1 VSEAPREFGGS
12 SPREFGGSSPR
23 SWGGLR
29 ARDTALIAPE
39 DWLARPSGE
48 PPVLAYG
55 NGRSYGDSCLNDGG
69 GLITARRLARIVS
82 FDAQSGILTCEAG
95 VLLDEVLRLCVPAGW
110 FPPVTPGTCFVTI
123 GGALANDVHG
133 KNHHRAGTFGRHVL
147 SFELARSDG
156 SRLTCSPIQ
165 NAELFA
171 ATIGGMGLTGLVTQ
185 VTLQLAKVDSAEML
199 QEAIRFEGLDRFFE
213 IAADSDA
220 THDYTVAWVDSLA
233 SGRHFGR
240 GVFFRANHAPASDQP
255 PAKAPATLPFPLT
268 PPVPL
273 INGLTLRAFNMLYRA
288 AQPRTPEP
296 RRIAYRPFFYP
307 LDRISDWNRA
317 YGRKGLRQFQCAVP
331 MAAARGAVEAM
342 LRRTLAAGESS
353 FLTVL
358 KLFGEV
364 PSPGMMSFPIAG
376 ATLTLDFPHRGER
389 TLRLLAE
396 LDRIAIE
403 AGGRV
408 NPYKDAR
415 MSPQTFAASFPAWR
429 DFARHVDP
437 GFSSSF
443 WRRVTGEG
451 A

>member
-1 VSEAPREFGGS
+1 MNGRLADF
-12 SPREFGGSSPR
+12 R
-23 SWGGLR
+23 SWGGLK
-29 ARDTALIAPE
+29 AQDSPLVEPA
-39 DWLARPSGE
+39 DWLSQPQRGNR
-48 PPVLAYG
+48 PVLAHG

-69 GLITARRLARIVS
+69 GLIAARRLGRILS
-82 FDAQSGILTCEAG
+82 FDAETGVIICEAG
-95 VLLDEVLRLCVPAGW
+95 VLLDEVLKLCVPAGW

-123 GGALANDVHG
+123 AGALANDVHG

-147 SFELARSDG
+147 SFDLARSDG
-156 SRLTCSPIQ
+156 SRLTCTPSQ
-165 NAELFA
+165 NAALFA
-171 ATIGGMGLTGLVTQ
+171 ATIGGMGLTGLITE
-185 VTLQLAKVDSAEML
+185 VTLQLTKVASAEML
-199 QEAIRFEGLDRFFE
+199 QEAVRFDGLERFFE
-213 IAADSDA
+213 IAAASDA
-220 THDYTVAWVDSLA
+220 THDYTVAWVDA
-233 SGRHFGR
+233 VAGGRNFGR
-240 GVFFRANHAPASDQP
+240 GVFFRANHAPASEAT
-255 PAKAPATLPFPLT
+255 PAKAARPLPFPLT
-268 PPVPL
+268 PPVAL
-273 INGLTLRAFNMLYRA
+273 INRATLSAFNALYRA

-307 LDRISDWNRA
+307 LDRVNDWNRA
-317 YGRKGLRQFQCAVP
+317 YGPKGLRQFQCAVP
-331 MAAARGAVEAM
+331 MAHAREAVEEM

-364 PSPGMMSFPIAG
+364 PSPGLMSFPIPG

-389 TLRLLAE
+389 TLKLLDE
-396 LDRIAIE
+396 LDRIAIA

-415 MSPQTFAASFPAWR
+415 MSAQTFEASFPHWR

-443 WRRVTGEG
+443 WRRVTP